1 MYLTVVQHL
10 VISRGVLVLWAWPV
24 LRWTRRVGITLS
36 LLTLLVGR
44 GLTERATLLAGPV
57 PAVTVKDLAAGCEF
71 VASGNYRVGEPEVP
85 GSPLLC
91 WDAQGNLEL
100 ADPSARP

>member
-1 MYLTVVQHL
+1 MYLTVVQYL
-10 VISRGVLVLWAWPV
+10 VLSRGVLVLWAWQV
-24 LRWTRRVGITLS
+24 LRWTRRVVITLS
-36 LLTLLVGR
+36 VLTLLVGS
-44 GLTERATLLAGPV
+44 GVTVRATLLAGPA

-71 VASGNYRVGEPEVP
+71 VARGDYRGGEQVVP
-85 GSPLLC
+85 GSPRLC